1 MQTLENT
8 ILDKQN
14 QLVSLF
20 KNSNETELKSIL
32 ENPSETLSKI
42 GFEIDENYSTQIKEC
57 FSKAAFNLT
66 ASKNATL
73 PVKKGRSRAT
83 VKNDGVSFSAQPW
96 GLVLELDETATQK
109 VISGINIS
117 SAILAAAGSVASTFA
132 APVSVVAGVYSGFLA
147 VYAGVISLVNNGNG
161 IYLTLTWPQI
171 AFIAIALPVPIP
183 TPR

>member
-32 ENPSETLSKI
+32 ENPSATLSKI
-42 GFEIDENYSTQIKEC
+42 GFEIDENYINQIKEC
-57 FSKAAFNLT
+57 LNTAAFNLT
-66 ASKNATL
+66 ASKNATI
-73 PVKKGRSRAT
+73 PVKKGRSRAA
-83 VKNDGVSFSAQPW
+83 VSNDGISFSAQPW
-96 GLVLELDETATQK
+96 GLVLELDEATTQK
-109 VISGINIS
+109 VIAGINIS
-117 SAILAAAGSVASTFA
+117 AGVLAAAGSVASAFA

-171 AFIAIALPVPIP
+171 AFITIALPVPIP